1 MLPKGLTMTFPSDLS
16 RRHLILA
23 ALAAS
28 AATALPARASKMPE
42 GWTLPEQYLPRI
54 VRLSN
59 DFGPNEIHV
68 DPANFALYFTQEN
81 GKAIRY
87 SIGIAK
93 GDLYIPGDFTI
104 GAKKEWPSWTPTKE
118 MIARSPDHYAQYADG
133 MPGGPTNPL
142 GARAL
147 YLFAPDVGDTF
158 LRIHGT
164 PEPWTIG
171 SAVSNGCVRLVNE
184 HVMDLYERVQLGTR
198 AVLYPKTAAN
208 A

>member
-1 MLPKGLTMTFPSDLS
+1 MMPQPPSLS
-16 RRHLILA
+16 RRA
-23 ALAAS
+23 FLAAS
-28 AATALPARASKMPE
+28 AAALATPALASQMPE
-42 GWTLPEQYLPRI
+42 GWTLSEQYLPRV
-54 VRLSN
+54 VRLGN
-59 DFGPNEIHV
+59 DFGPNEIHI
-68 DPANFALYFTQEN
+68 DPANFALYLTQEN

-87 SIGIAK
+87 SVGIAK
-93 GDLYIPGDFTI
+93 GNLYIPGDFTI

-118 MIARSPDHYAQYADG
+118 MIARSPEHYAQFADG

-147 YLFAPDVGDTF
+147 YLFAPGVGDTF

-184 HVMDLYERVQLGTR
+184 HVMDLYQRVQIGTR
-198 AVLYPKTAAN
+198 AVLYPKTAA
-208 A
+208 AT